1 MENELRSIEKEIALK
16 TILHGQIEIPEG
28 ISKEDYNKAT
38 NRIRDA
44 LVSNLDQ
51 QFVYGK
57 IDKKSA
63 TLFADLA
70 NQKDESGKYIYDVD
84 QLRQIKIG
92 LENKQEIEK
101 FTNPELSAYKMS
113 IIRGMDAQ
121 DIPLEKNVDE
131 IVKMDSK
138 DMALLAKESIEQF
151 VGIKEFAK
159 EISGGDVDVVGLM
172 NSCYDSLQQTQGKNE
187 PAREE
192 DIAQAFAEGAREVA
206 EIVEQTQA
214 EFAKEAQ
221 MENIEK
227 MREDMEQAGIY
238 SKEDIKAICDLETQ
252 YIEEC
257 EKIAEEYGKDTE
269 EYEAKC
275 QEARD
280 ECDRQI
286 DEIDAQYDYDEVE
299 MDSEPNKD
307 AGMDI

>member
-1 MENELRSIEKEIALK
+1 MY
-16 TILHGQIEIPEG
+16 GQIEIPEG

-38 NRIRDA
+38 NRIREA

-57 IDKKSA
+57 IDEKSA

-101 FTNPELSAYKMS
+101 FVNPELSAYKMS

-121 DIPLEKNVDE
+121 DISLEKNVDE

-138 DMALLAKESIEQF
+138 DVALLAKESIEQF

-172 NSCYDSLQQTQGKNE
+172 NNCYDSLQQTQGKNE

-238 SKEDIKAICDLETQ
+238 SKEDIEAICNLETQ